1 MAVLPKKYD
10 RGVRVEDYIPYMT
23 ERIEFYAQNND
34 KKTLELTKENAKL
47 KQSNEALEKNLI
59 SLTQELAQIKQ
70 ILINGGYYG
79 NN

>member
-10 RGVRVEDYIPYMT
+10 RGVRAEEYIPYMV
-23 ERIEFYAQNND
+23 ERIEFYAQSND
-34 KKTLELTKENAKL
+34 KKTLEITKENAKL

-59 SLTQELAQIKQ
+59 SLTQELAQIKE

>member
-10 RGVRVEDYIPYMT
+10 RGVRAEEYIPYMA
-23 ERIEFYAQNND
+23 ERIEFYAQSND